1 MEHQSEIVRGR
12 LVTARH
18 GDEVATTIEIL
29 IEPGA
34 DERPGRFRF
43 RIGEAFIG
51 PGLRYRLLADDGRV
65 FGLRV
70 EGVEPADD
78 DERVSIVEGAID
90 DPADA

>member
-12 LVTARH
+12 LVTSRH
-18 GDEVATTIEIL
+18 GDEVATTIEVL
-29 IEPGA
+29 IEPRT

-43 RIGEAFIG
+43 QIGEAFIG

-65 FGLRV
+65 FNLRV
-70 EGVEPADD
+70 EGVEPAAD
-78 DERVSIVEGAID
+78 DEGMKIVEGAID